1 MKRYFK
7 KFLSLIIC
15 SFMFVSPLNLSVF
28 AQEENPV
35 EQTENVEN
43 TTNVEETPVEDVTN
57 DVITN
62 NEAEVTQEETQ
73 VQGPVVQDVQE
84 EPEEI
89 VNEILEG
96 EKEKVNYFY
105 VGVPYLETPAEEEFV
120 ASFGDGTENIDS
132 MKLIVQKND
141 GSTLEIENVNRVSE
155 LYHFKRS
162 FSEAESGVYTVTEIR
177 YFIGQQEY
185 RIVLSDLGI
194 NAQFGVNEEYD
205 EYVATYSNDVSEDFS
220 DIQGSVVSLDS
231 SNVDNAEALVEEKV
245 KEIEAST
252 PSTLSDL
259 DLNSAARAKANDEFV
274 IALDPGH
281 GGNDPG
287 STTYSGISEATFTW
301 KIANY
306 CKQELE
312 TYMNVRVVLTH
323 NGNTSMELD
332 ERVTSAV
339 NQGADV
345 LISIHLN
352 ALNGAGRGAEVYYP
366 NSNYRPELGA
376 EGQKLAQQIQNQL
389 VALGIPDRGIK
400 IRNIDPWD
408 DPKYNYADG
417 SAGDYYGIIRHAKKQ
432 GIAAVIVE
440 HCFGDNATDYYN
452 YLSSEDKLQR
462 LGIADANGIANAY
475 GLQKTPLK
483 SSQIIQKNDFNGTFI
498 VKNVLKN
505 EGHSIQV
512 KIWSEANGQDD
523 IVTYD
528 SVRQSDGSYIVAFN
542 KSKHNNEVG
551 KYIVETYVDGTMVNS
566 DGCTLYNS
574 SQETSI
580 ENVGNTDTNFRV
592 TTKVTNVPAELVEI
606 RHAIWSEAN
615 GQDDLRWIS
624 GTRNGDSWITD
635 YTTFSSSGAYNVHT
649 YAYMN
654 DGSLISLDA
663 YGFEVSEPSW
673 NIEIKNQNEEAGTFD
688 VIVKDI
694 DSKSGVSQIRVPV
707 WCAENQ
713 NDIHWYTAQK
723 QNDGTYKVTVSVANH
738 QYHSGEYK
746 IHVYVRCG
754 NGLERAQAM
763 KNVTVKRP
771 KAKIESKDKTGE
783 QKIFEVSVKNPG
795 VYGDIREV
803 RFAVWSDVNGQDDLK
818 WITGTSKGNGVW
830 SIETRINEYKSYGKY
845 NVDTYGTLP
854 DGSQLYVGG
863 TTFEVEEPT
872 WDMVVENQNEEA
884 GTFDVIVKDIDSKS
898 GVSQIRVPVWCAEN
912 QNDIHWYTAQKQN
925 DGTYKVTVSVANHQY
940 HSGEYK
946 IHVYVRCGNG
956 LERAQAYD
964 NILFLTSKLE

>member
-1 MKRYFK
+1 MKKYLQK
-7 KFLSLIIC
+7 ILSFIIC

-62 NEAEVTQEETQ
+62 NEAEVTQEET
-73 VQGPVVQDVQE
+73 PVQDVQE

-89 VNEILEG
+89 VKEILEG

-141 GSTLEIENVNRVSE
+141 GSTLEIENVNRVGE

-162 FSEAESGVYTVTEIR
+162 YSEAESGVYTVTEIR
-177 YFIGQQEY
+177 YFIGEQEY

-205 EYVATYSNDVSEDFS
+205 GYVATYSNDTSEDFT

-245 KEIEAST
+245 KEIEAAT
-252 PSTLSDL
+252 PSTLSGL

-376 EGQKLAQQIQNQL
+376 EGQNLAQQIQNQL

-483 SSQIIQKNDFNGTFI
+483 SSQIIQKNDFKGTFI

-528 SVRQSDGSYIVAFN
+528 PVRQSDGSYIVAFN

-551 KYIVETYVDGTMVNS
+551 NYIVDTYVDGRMVNS
-566 DGCTLYNS
+566 DSCTLYNS
-574 SQETSI
+574 TQETSI
-580 ENVGNTDTNFRV
+580 ENIGNTDTNFRV
-592 TTKVTNVPAELVEI
+592 TTKVTNVPVDMTEI
-606 RHAIWSEAN
+606 RYAVWSDEN

-624 GTRNGDSWITD
+624 GTRNGDSWSTD
-635 YTTFSSSGAYNVHT
+635 YTTFKSYGNYNVHV
-649 YAYMN
+649 YAVQQNGSVYM
-654 DGSLISLDA
+654 
-663 YGFEVSEPSW
+663 
-673 NIEIKNQNEEAGTFD
+673 IEGHNF
-688 VIVKDI
+688 
-694 DSKSGVSQIRVPV
+694 
-707 WCAENQ
+707 
-713 NDIHWYTAQK
+713 
-723 QNDGTYKVTVSVANH
+723 TV
-738 QYHSGEYK
+738 
-746 IHVYVRCG
+746 
-754 NGLERAQAM
+754 
-763 KNVTVKRP
+763 
-771 KAKIESKDKTGE
+771 DK
-783 QKIFEVSVKNPG
+783 
-795 VYGDIREV
+795 
-803 RFAVWSDVNGQDDLK
+803 
-818 WITGTSKGNGVW
+818 
-830 SIETRINEYKSYGKY
+830 
-845 NVDTYGTLP
+845 
-854 DGSQLYVGG
+854 
-863 TTFEVEEPT
+863 PT
-872 WDMVVENQNEEA
+872 WDIEIENQNEEA
-884 GTFDVIVKDIDSKS
+884 GTFDVVIKNIDSKS
-898 GVSQIRVPVWCAEN
+898 GVSQIQMPVWSQAN
-912 QNDIHWYTAQKQN
+912 QSDIYWYTAQKQS
-925 DGTYKVTVSVANHQY
+925 DGTYKATVSMANHKY
-940 HSGEYK
+940 HTGKYTV
-946 IHVYVRCGNG
+946 HTYLTGGNG
-956 LERAQAYD
+956 LRACKVYGTVDVKPVYAKVEAKDINGKQTTYRATVSHAGVFGELNNVQFAVWSEDKGQDDIKWINASAGTNGSWNLDIQMNQFNTYGNYEVHAYGNLKDGTRKFLGKTKFTIDKPTWDIEIENQNDEAGTFDVVIKNIDSKSGISQIQIPVWTQANQSDIYWYTAQKQSD
-964 NILFLTSKLE
+964 GTYKATVSMANHKYHTGKYTVHTYLTGGNGLRACKVYGTVNL